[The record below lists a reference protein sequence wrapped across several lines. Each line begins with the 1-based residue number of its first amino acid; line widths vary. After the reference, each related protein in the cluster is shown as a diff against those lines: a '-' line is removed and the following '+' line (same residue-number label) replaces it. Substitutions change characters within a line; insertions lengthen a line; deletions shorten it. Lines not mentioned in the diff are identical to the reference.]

1 MYGIQEVDAVTLDQ
15 WRKEGQKVKLID
27 VRTPREVAQGIISES
42 EFIPMHLIPMSP
54 IELDDDEKLVIYC
67 RSGARSA
74 QVCMFLAQQGKEAYN
89 LRGGIIGWA
98 SAGLPIG
105 SPESSKMA
113 G

>member
-1 MYGIQEVDAVTLDQ
+1 MHGIQEIDAAGLGQ
-15 WRKEGQKVKLID
+15 WVKEGQKVRLID
-27 VRTPREVAQGIISES
+27 VRTPQEVAQGVIAGAD
-42 EFIPMHLIPMSP
+42 FIPMHMIPLSP
-54 IELDDDEKLVIYC
+54 IELDADEKLVIYC

-89 LRGGIIGWA
+89 LRGGIISWA
-98 SAGLPIG
+98 SAGLPIA